1 MTTTSR
7 RSTESPSPGSPNPFS
22 RIAHKLAALR
32 HDHDAKATSTVSL
45 DRARKSPRNS
55 SSTTDSSDKVP
66 QLDLRNGVNSAPD
79 VRPRANTAAS
89 STSSTPQSPRSTP
102 SQPRTDD
109 EDPETPEEHNRYGA
123 ELHHPAKLVTIAEA
137 SGMPVDSVVTFRA
150 RIHTQR
156 RMSKHLDFLL
166 FRDQTH
172 TIQGVL
178 SHTHP
183 NMVRWAQHLN
193 PESIVQVTGTLQKP
207 VQHVRSASHSG
218 VEISIDTM
226 YLVSPAHDLAFSN
239 YKAPNTMHHRLE
251 ARVLDLR
258 HPANQ
263 ALFRVRHT
271 ITRTFRES
279 LEKQNFM
286 EMHTPKLQP
295 AATESGASV
304 FKVNYFGRRAFLAQ
318 SPQLAKQMAI
328 SADFGRVYEIGPV
341 FRAEN
346 SNTHRHLTEYTGLDL
361 EMTIQDNY
369 HELIKVLDRVLKD
382 IFTAAQAMPELD
394 VVRERWPSSPIEWL
408 EETPIIPFA
417 QGIQMLRDDGRDVE
431 EEDLST
437 RDEIR
442 LGELVKEKYKTDYY
456 ILDKFPKSAR
466 PFYTHKAEDPKWTN
480 SFDIFVRGQEICT
493 GGQRINDAAELRASM
508 VDAGISEDDMAEYL
522 TAFDLGVPPHGG
534 AGLGLDR
541 LVTLLLNLGDI
552 RYATLF
558 HRDPKSLP
566 ARPPGLPHPNA
577 DTTKPRP
584 GHDFPALE
592 DLIANYGDASNTSW
606 LDDRFQI
613 WRHHTGAA
621 VGYVKQGR
629 LAMVIGD
636 PLCDMRQYAE
646 VIPAFIDFTARELKL
661 TPIWMLVSEEVHEV
675 LGHELGW
682 RTLSCTEEQRT
693 DADQHTGPH
702 GQLARRVEREGV
714 KIRELRPDSAFIDR
728 ANTAIEAWRSTRK
741 GKQVHL
747 TEIRPWVDMSHRRYL
762 AAEKGDQVHGLV
774 VLAQLA
780 PRHGWQ
786 VKWALDFPG
795 APNGTIDVLI
805 ETALASITGSV
816 TFGVGASE
824 KLTPGEQLHGTR
836 AKFLAKTYEAIVKSL
851 GLNRKTEF
859 RRKFG
864 VLGEQVYICYPKH
877 DVTLKD
883 LRDVVKFFED

>member
-7 RSTESPSPGSPNPFS
+7 RSTESPSPGSPNPFL

-32 HDHDAKATSTVSL
+32 HDHDAKTTSTVSL
-45 DRARKSPRNS
+45 DRVRKSPRNS
-55 SSTTDSSDKVP
+55 SSTTSSSDKVP
-66 QLDLRNGVNSAPD
+66 RLDLRNGVNSAPD
-79 VRPRANTAAS
+79 VRPSANAAIS
-89 STSSTPQSPRSTP
+89 STPSTPQSPR

-123 ELHHPAKLVTIAEA
+123 ELHHPAKLVTIAEV
-137 SGMPVDSVVTFRA
+137 SSMPVDSVVTFRA

-207 VQHVRSASHSG
+207 VQHVRSATHSG

-239 YKAPNTMHHRLE
+239 YKAPSTMHRRLE

-361 EMTIQDNY
+361 EMTIQDDY
-369 HELIKVLDRVLKD
+369 HELIKILDCVLKD

-417 QGIQMLRDDGRDVE
+417 EGIQMLRDDGRDVE

-522 TAFDLGVPPHGG
+522 TAFDLG
-534 AGLGLDR
+534 
-541 LVTLLLNLGDI
+541 
-552 RYATLF
+552 
-558 HRDPKSLP
+558 
-566 ARPPGLPHPNA
+566 
-577 DTTKPRP
+577 
-584 GHDFPALE
+584 
-592 DLIANYGDASNTSW
+592 
-606 LDDRFQI
+606 I

-636 PLCDMRQYAE
+636 PLCDIRQYAE
-646 VIPAFIDFTARELKL
+646 VIPAFIDFTA
-661 TPIWMLVSEEVHEV
+661 P
-675 LGHELGW
+675 
-682 RTLSCTEEQRT
+682 
-693 DADQHTGPH
+693 
-702 GQLARRVEREGV
+702 
-714 KIRELRPDSAFIDR
+714 
-728 ANTAIEAWRSTRK
+728 IEAWRSTRK

-747 TEIRPWVDMSHRRYL
+747 TEIRPWVDMSHRRYF

-816 TFGVGASE
+816 TFGVGAAD